1 MILAAD
7 SDDRRAPLGGPA
19 AQASGRRGTRAR
31 AAGPWADCCW
41 PAGAD
46 ERAWQRPPGQ
56 NVGLQVAGRVPALYY
71 DRHQH
76 SSSSSSCRTH
86 QFLPCIATSIRVRPS
101 RATVAGT
108 SPKAR
113 HSPRSRPPKR
123 ANQPAAPAPSHLS
136 ESHPSPSRVR
146 PRPPACVAR
155 AEAPD
160 SDTGRLEARGGG
172 ISGCRLGGSTDR
184 AHVRSTARQ
193 PPAQIRVLQAAPP
206 PVARPRLECGHW
218 RHRPTLER
226 PLRESRSESRGAVTV
241 RVTWS
246 CHGPRRSAVTVRV
259 TWRCRGPSRGAV
271 TVLVVALC
279 RCPSRGAKASN
290 RPSRNEAPS
299 TLSLILMLSLTLVC
313 VRER

>member
-1 MILAAD
+1 M
-7 SDDRRAPLGGPA
+7 
-19 AQASGRRGTRAR
+19 SGRGSGRQDRTSAFKLPD
-31 AAGPWADCCW
+31 AFLPCTMIVTSI
-41 PAGAD
+41 
-46 ERAWQRPPGQ
+46 Q
-56 NVGLQVAGRVPALYY
+56 VQVAGRISSCLVSPPASEYARVGRRSPGQAPRPATAPALAH
-71 DRHQH
+71 R
-76 SSSSSSCRTH
+76 SGPISR
-86 QFLPCIATSIRVRPS
+86 LPPRPRISVSPIRVPL
-101 RATVAGT
+101 AF
-108 SPKAR
+108 AR
-113 HSPRSRPPKR
+113 VPRR
-123 ANQPAAPAPSHLS
+123 
-136 ESHPSPSRVR
+136 
-146 PRPPACVAR
+146 ACVAR

-184 AHVRSTARQ
+184 AYVRSTARQ

-241 RVTWS
+241 RVTWR